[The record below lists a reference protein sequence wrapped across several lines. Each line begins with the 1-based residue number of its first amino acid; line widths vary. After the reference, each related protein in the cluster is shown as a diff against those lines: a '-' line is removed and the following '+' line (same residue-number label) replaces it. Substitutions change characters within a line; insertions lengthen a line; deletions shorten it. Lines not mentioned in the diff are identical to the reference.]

1 MGSPLYQVFSDVL
14 RNDSIPSATR
24 PQRRSESWIHR
35 SPLSSRRLRIL
46 YSLARICPKLRVIA
60 AIPKL
65 GVPSMDYPFMGV
77 PTMGIS
83 IEGTPIIRT
92 SIMGIT
98 IESVPIVDALT
109 IGSPTHYGYI
119 YNGYLQIAHCNHY
132 GCVGWYPLW
141 VGSK

>member
-24 PQRRSESWIHR
+24 PQRRSESWLHR
-35 SPLSSRRLRIL
+35 SPLSSRGLRIL
-46 YSLARICPKLRVIA
+46 YSLARICPKLRVIVS
-60 AIPKL
+60 IPKL
-65 GVPSMDYPFMGV
+65 GVPSMGYPFIGV
-77 PTMGIS
+77 STMGTPIKDA
-83 IEGTPIIRT
+83 PIIRT
-92 SIMGIT
+92 SIMGVT
-98 IESVPIVDALT
+98 IESVSIVGVFT